1 MFSAGGVGNVGFFQ
15 KLFLESR
22 EGKSH
27 FSFLDIIRFMTATPV
42 VSIIVPV
49 YNTEKFLHRC
59 IDSIL
64 AQTYTDFEL
73 LLIDDGSKDSSGTIC
88 DEYATQDAR
97 VRVFHKENGGV
108 SSARNLGLDNAR
120 GEWITFVDSDDWIS
134 KDYLEEMMTHSDSD
148 LVIADFTVEGEGQW
162 NEDLPVGKWQ
172 GNDLNKI
179 IESRIGIARITAPW
193 CKLLKKSLIGQI
205 RFYTELTTQED
216 ALFMFRYLCVVQNI
230 QIIAQ
235 KGYHY
240 NRETIGSLSKSLE
253 GNHIQFY
260 DYLRLLEPII
270 SGIENRFEISRQK
283 LIQYIMGGVMQKEKW
298 YMINEKMGIRQIYE
312 DLKKQRKQLLL
323 QEFFRPKANAKR
335 FNIFSTLFQHKC
347 LCLLTIYV
355 CVLTHFNREYF

>member
-1 MFSAGGVGNVGFFQ
+1 MREIEHGVSAPPTISV
-15 KLFLESR
+15 
-22 EGKSH
+22 
-27 FSFLDIIRFMTATPV
+27 
-42 VSIIVPV
+42 IVPV
-49 YNTEKFLHRC
+49 YNTEKYLRRC
-59 IDSIL
+59 IDSVL

-73 LLIDDGSKDSSGTIC
+73 LLIDDGSKDSSGAIC
-88 DEYATQDAR
+88 DEYAAQDTR
-97 VRVFHKENGGV
+97 MRVFHKENGGV
-108 SSARNLGLDNAR
+108 SSARNMGLDHAR
-120 GEWITFVDSDDWIS
+120 GEWITFVDSDDWLS
-134 KDYLEEMMTHSDSD
+134 KDYLDDLIRHSDSD
-148 LVIADFTVEGEGQW
+148 LVIADFVVEGSSQW
-162 NEDLPVGKWQ
+162 NEILPVGQWQ
-172 GNDLNKI
+172 GKELSGI
-179 IESRIGIARITAPW
+179 IERDVALARFTAPW

-253 GNHIQFY
+253 GNHVQFY

-270 SGIENRFEISRQK
+270 LDLQKRFEISRQK
-283 LIQYIMGGVMQKEKW
+283 LIQHIMYGVMDKEKW
-298 YMINEKMGIRQIYE
+298 YMINKKIGIRQIYE

-355 CVLTHFNREYF
+355 YAVTHFNREYF

>member
-1 MFSAGGVGNVGFFQ
+1 M
-15 KLFLESR
+15 
-22 EGKSH
+22 
-27 FSFLDIIRFMTATPV
+27 

-73 LLIDDGSKDSSGTIC
+73 LLIDDGSKDSSGAIC
-88 DEYATQDAR
+88 DEYAAQDAR
-97 VRVFHKENGGV
+97 VKVFHEENGGV

-162 NEDLPVGKWQ
+162 NERLPFGQWQ
-172 GNDLNKI
+172 GKELSGV
-179 IESRIGIARITAPW
+179 IEHDVALARFTAPW
-193 CKLLKKSLIGQI
+193 CKLLKKSLIGQT
-205 RFYTELTTQED
+205 RFYTARTTQED
-216 ALFMFRYLCVVQNI
+216 ALFMCRYLCAVQKI
-230 QIIAQ
+230 QIITL
-235 KGYHY
+235 KGYYY

-270 SGIENRFEISRQK
+270 LDLQKRFEISRQK
-283 LIQYIMGGVMQKEKW
+283 LIQHIMGGVMQKEKW

-323 QEFFRPKANAKR
+323 QEFFVPKANAKR
-335 FNIFSTLFQHKC
+335 FNIFSTLFQHKF

-355 CVLTHFNREYF
+355 YEVTHFNREYF

>member
-1 MFSAGGVGNVGFFQ
+1 MPKISV
-15 KLFLESR
+15 
-22 EGKSH
+22 
-27 FSFLDIIRFMTATPV
+27 II
-42 VSIIVPV
+42 PV
-49 YNTEKFLHRC
+49 YNTEKYLHRC
-59 IDSIL
+59 IDSVL
-64 AQTYTDFEL
+64 AQTFIDFEL
-73 LLIDDGSKDSSGTIC
+73 LLIDDGSKDSSGAIC
-88 DEYATQDAR
+88 DEYAEKDSR
-97 VRVFHKENGGV
+97 VRVFHKENGRV
-108 SSARNLGLDNAR
+108 SSARNVGLDNAR
-120 GEWITFVDSDDWIS
+120 GEWVTFVDSDDWIS

-172 GNDLNKI
+172 GNDLNRI
-179 IESRIGIARITAPW
+179 IEGRIGIARITAPW
-193 CKLLKKSLIGQI
+193 CKLLKKSLIGHN

-216 ALFMFRYLCVVQNI
+216 SLFMFRYLCVIQNI

-253 GNHIQFY
+253 GNHVQFY

-270 SGIENRFEISRQK
+270 LDLQKRFEISRQK
-283 LIQYIMGGVMQKEKW
+283 LIQHIMGGVMDKKKC
-298 YMINEKMGIRQIYE
+298 YMINKKMGIRQIYE

-347 LCLLTIYV
+347 VCLLTIYV
-355 CVLTHFNREYF
+355 YVVTHFNREYF